1 MINADSSCLRGE
13 LGNKTVERKSNSY
26 GYFWIFTTLC
36 ITYYKK
42 LKSTAVPFI
51 TNFLLCLQIVKSVLC
66 FVEGEIP
73 GWDRLELNGNS
84 VSVLST
90 SESKMSQ
97 QKGFSTNSFSP
108 ILQTKS
114 CRLES
119 IAHISPEQLLSH
131 ILRQKYHFCFL
142 LSPLKRSPCCFCS
155 SLVRVSEP
163 CL

>member
-1 MINADSSCLRGE
+1 M
-13 LGNKTVERKSNSY
+13 
-26 GYFWIFTTLC
+26 
-36 ITYYKK
+36 
-42 LKSTAVPFI
+42 
-51 TNFLLCLQIVKSVLC
+51 
-66 FVEGEIP
+66 EGEIP

-84 VSVLST
+84 VSILST

-131 ILRQKYHFCFL
+131 ILRQKYHFYFL

-163 CL
+163 CLYLLCEPSSIWSFLWNQAPLSVAKLRPYISTHQPRRYTIPWARLSIFLSYFLSHGRLRPSISNC